1 MERNGQRKGRG
12 AYLHDLPDRRL
23 MRLFRNPKG
32 AVYAILAFVAILL
45 LLFSVKSRGEQTLEF
60 EAGAA
65 VLRGETPVIGL
76 TIGCPECGPV
86 NTSYEFGFDL
96 VGDSHDYEDSPN
108 SIGPRVMLV
117 DGYKKFEAGLGFQW
131 WNVATGYTCQFT
143 FALMAR
149 YRATDRVAVQWRHS
163 SSAGSCRPNVGRDLV
178 TVAWRF

>member
-1 MERNGQRKGRG
+1 
-12 AYLHDLPDRRL
+12 

-32 AVYAILAFVAILL
+32 AVYGILAFVAVLL
-45 LLFSVKSRGEQTLEF
+45 LLFSVKSRGEQTLEL

-131 WNVATGYTCQFT
+131 WNVETGYTCQFT